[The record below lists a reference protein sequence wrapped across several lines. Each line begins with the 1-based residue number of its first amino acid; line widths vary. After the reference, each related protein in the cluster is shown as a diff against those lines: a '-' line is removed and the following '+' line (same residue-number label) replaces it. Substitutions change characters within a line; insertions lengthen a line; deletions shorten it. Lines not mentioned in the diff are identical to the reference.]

1 MNLEIKMYNG
11 KSIFAFIP
19 AKTNS
24 QGLPGKM
31 FKKIGPYTLFEW
43 TLFAALKSSYIDE
56 IVVSTNDLQ
65 IEKDIEHFKALAI
78 SVLNLPNKKVLFV
91 NRPKELC
98 TSTSKTEEAIT
109 HFLNEY
115 YSYRSQDYMILL
127 QATSPIRWR
136 NLVDN
141 CLEACIDKYDSL
153 ITVEK
158 HTPFFWHKNSE
169 TQTVYPSYSL
179 KNRPMRQEIQNDA
192 FYYKDNGNIYVT
204 KVSNYLEYKIRVSGD
219 VHLYETDRYAS
230 MQIDYDEDYEIMK
243 CVYEKF
249 GDFL

>member
-1 MNLEIKMYNG
+1 MNLEIDMYNG

-31 FKKIGPYTLFEW
+31 FKKIGRYTLFEW
-43 TLFAALKSSYIDE
+43 TLYAAFKSEIIDE

-65 IEKDIEHFKALAI
+65 IEKDIEIFKTRVI
-78 SVLNLPNKKVLFV
+78 SSLGLPNKKVLFV

-98 TSTSKTEEAIT
+98 TPTSKTEEAMT

-115 YSYRSQDYMILL
+115 FSYRSQDYLILL
-127 QATSPIRWR
+127 QATSPIRW
-136 NLVDN
+136 NSLIDK
-141 CLEACIDKYDSL
+141 CLEACVDRYDSL

-179 KNRPMRQEIQNDA
+179 KNRPMRQEIQVDA
-192 FYYKDNGNIYVT
+192 FYYKDNGNIYIT
-204 KVSNYLEYKIRVSGD
+204 KVSKYLENKIRVSGD
-219 VHLYETDRYAS
+219 VFLYETDRFAS
-230 MQIDYDEDYEIMK
+230 MQIDYPEDLEIMN
-243 CVYEKF
+243 CIYEKF
-249 GDFL
+249 GEFV